1 MLHQTGEAM
10 RIYTVYT
17 STGIYTNIKA
27 YSEEHAKK
35 VVWKMTLGREKIAAM
50 TAVCTGTIAA

>member
-1 MLHQTGEAM
+1 MEETLVMKT
-10 RIYTVYT
+10 YTVYT
-17 STGIYTNIKA
+17 DTGIYTHIRA

-35 VVWKMTLGREKIAAM
+35 VVWKMTLGRERIAAM